1 MMIYRVVIKSN
12 HGPSVFRGLECK
24 SRPCSAFLSCIQP
37 PCSLSTKGSSA
48 KLSLKKRLEKFL
60 FPIQS
65 PCFSVCHAL
74 PGRCTYLCSSSKE
87 SGHWLIQLGSQTKLR
102 TPKSHLACRLV
113 SHRRRHSK
121 AKHNELTSSLKEQE
135 DLNIK
140 YIST

>member
-1 MMIYRVVIKSN
+1 MFWLFLKIWVWSVNLGRVLHV
-12 HGPSVFRGLECK
+12 L
-24 SRPCSAFLSCIQP
+24 L
-37 PCSLSTKGSSA
+37 TKGSSA
-48 KLSLKKRLEKFL
+48 KFSLKKRLEKFL